1 MSLNSNWGN
10 LLRGA
15 YNRDIVIPPII
26 QKLRQLGYIEE
37 YENDEISLTPL
48 GRKNCGKQVVVDE
61 II

>member
-1 MSLNSNWGN
+1 M
-10 LLRGA
+10 RGA

-48 GRKNCGKQVVVDE
+48 GRKNCVKQVVVDE